1 MIRSCKTQRGS
12 RSKAEEAL
20 PLARLNY
27 TYDILKII
35 GRGSSST
42 VWLARHM

>member
-1 MIRSCKTQRGS
+1 MIRSCKTQLDTL
-12 RSKAEEAL
+12 SKKKKVL
-20 PLARLNY
+20 PVARLNY